1 MPVNLRSLGRH
12 SEEIR
17 GLEKAPAATKLARQL
32 KKTLDFVKN
41 AALKF
46 EPETTAFKTQTLS
59 EFETVGQDRPA
70 SSRTVRHRLMESLSD
85 RIAQVENTGPSD
97 ATLLAKI
104 HNEHQGLAHLAT
116 LIASQDVSPCRT
128 EAFIATD
135 RGQKALQQLATEAR
149 RQHPDDQKSFRLALA
164 NGMAGAMDDNMEVH
178 LEEQFPPRRSKVQ
191 ALHPTERDIMT
202 LGKDLSAVS
211 RYQGR
216 PVASTIVEYLEAGID
231 ANQWELGDQY
241 LTEFFWNIAIGQGFD
256 KSLSSFSELTAG
268 VRLQDQITATD
279 ALKMITDQMPEHYDK
294 AELMRNPSV
303 TFIEL
308 DTKNQMAALKRLG
321 HSDENTTLVVPD
333 ENGQPIAITPKSSEM
348 PDTWMVGAPGKR
360 LQVVTVSPDMDAFER
375 LHIVQEA
382 INDSAAL
389 KQVPDFPSAVK
400 QLYQQWR
407 DLPTNNKDTLRAGLD
422 DIQYSIRQL
431 TATQAPPGFGD
442 RLEGQPLRDLVTLSL
457 LASTGA
463 SDRTAL
469 PFSLPRDIGTIPSS
483 HPPAAEVCISETESG
498 IFKVDWRSVMPS
510 GEIANESHRR
520 VRDIPGG
527 QVTEEVDR
535 ISADHNERFGLT
547 QPNMPGLATYG
558 TGLSGKSQ
566 LVGHWLSDQDKEQL
580 TQHTPAKLMYRDA
593 RGDAYF
599 RPDDSFARSPED
611 AATRSFAIVEMVHG
625 GSITEEQ
632 TSMMMEFAEFDG
644 DYLLDASGED
654 MVGAPKFR
662 IDPIL
667 CATASDIDMKTVIV
681 QKIALSDAS
690 TLNAAVMINRVNRT
704 PWGLAHSQVQDL
716 IAGNSED
723 MAAPSF

>member
-1 MPVNLRSLGRH
+1 M
-12 SEEIR
+12 
-17 GLEKAPAATKLARQL
+17 EKAPVATKLARQL

-41 AALKF
+41 TALRF
-46 EPETTAFKTQTLS
+46 EPETTALKTQTLS
-59 EFETVGQDRPA
+59 EFETVGQERPA
-70 SSRTVRHRLMESLSD
+70 STRAIRHRLMESLND
-85 RIAQVENTGPSD
+85 RIAQVENMGPSD
-97 ATLLAKI
+97 ATALAKI
-104 HNEHQGLAHLAT
+104 HTEHQGLAHLAT

-149 RQHPDDQKSFRLALA
+149 RVHPDNQKSFRLALA
-164 NGMAGAMDDNMEVH
+164 KSMAGALAENLYEH
-178 LEEQFPPRRSKVQ
+178 LEEQFPPRGSKVQ
-191 ALHPTERDIMT
+191 VMHPADRDILT
-202 LGKDLSAVS
+202 LGKDLMAVI
-211 RYQGR
+211 RHQGR
-216 PVASTIVEYLEAGID
+216 PVAAGIVEYLEAGID
-231 ANQWELGDQY
+231 DDQFELGDQY
-241 LTEFFWNIAIGQGFD
+241 LTETFWNTAIAQGFD
-256 KSLSSFSELTAG
+256 KSLDSFSELTAS
-268 VRLQDQITATD
+268 VRLQDQISATD
-279 ALKMITDQMPEHYDK
+279 ALKLITDQMPALFDK
-294 AELMRNPSV
+294 TELMRNPSV
-303 TFIEL
+303 TFIES

-321 HSDENTTLVVPD
+321 HSGENTTLVVPD

-348 PDTWMVGAPGKR
+348 PDTWMAGAPGKR
-360 LQVVTVSPDMDAFER
+360 LQVIKVSPDMDAFER
-375 LHIVQEA
+375 LHIAQEA

-389 KQVPDFPSAVK
+389 KSVSDFPNAVK

-407 DLPTNNKDTLRAGLD
+407 DLPTNDKGTLRAGLD

-463 SDRTAL
+463 SDRTPL
-469 PFSLPRDIGTIPSS
+469 PFSLPRDIATIPSS
-483 HPPAAEVCISETESG
+483 QPPAAEVCISETESG
-498 IFKVDWRSVMPS
+498 IYKVDWRSVMPS
-510 GEIANESHRR
+510 GEIADESYRR
-520 VRDIPGG
+520 LRDIPSG
-527 QVTEEVDR
+527 QVPQEIDR
-535 ISADHNERFGLT
+535 ISAEHNESFGLT
-547 QPNMPGLATYG
+547 QPNIPGLATYD

-566 LVGHWLSDQDKEQL
+566 FVGHWLSDQEKEQL

-593 RGDAYF
+593 RGEAYF

-704 PWGLAHSQVQDL
+704 PWGLAHNQVQDL
-716 IAGNSED
+716 MSGNFD
-723 MAAPSF
+723 DTAAPSP